1 MNLEL
6 FVINNGGR
14 FLFGILFLIFLSSAL
29 SGFWRANGKLLWDRI
44 ILTFLFSVTVIW
56 ISSDFLHEYALWRVS
71 VYDADGVQSF
81 PDKTDLDPELAR
93 RLMNIVVHDTGNSLQ
108 PLGATVVSTFF
119 LIVSLVSSYAVA
131 LARRVFSR

>member
-1 MNLEL
+1 MNFEL

-14 FLFGILFLIFLSSAL
+14 LLFGILLLIFIGSAL
-29 SGFWRANGKLLWDRI
+29 SGRWRNHGRLLWDRI

-81 PDKTDLDPELAR
+81 PDKTDLDPALAR
-93 RLMNIVVHDTGNSLQ
+93 RLMDIVVHDTGKSLQ
-108 PLGATVVSTFF
+108 PLGAIVVSTFF
-119 LIVSLVSSYAVA
+119 LIVSLVLSYAVA
-131 LARRVFSR
+131 LGRRVLSR